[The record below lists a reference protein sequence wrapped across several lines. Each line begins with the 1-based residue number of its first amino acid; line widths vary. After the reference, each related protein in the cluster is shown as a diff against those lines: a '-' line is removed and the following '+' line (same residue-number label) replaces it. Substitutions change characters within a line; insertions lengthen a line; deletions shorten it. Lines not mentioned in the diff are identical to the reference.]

1 MIPHDVLLHI
11 LKYMRRALMDVQTL
25 TQLVSSVGFPIVAC
39 LIMWKALQDSTAAHK
54 EEMDAMRE
62 SLNQNTVVLAELK
75 QMLQD
80 LRDVARGG
88 IGGNE

>member
-1 MIPHDVLLHI
+1 
-11 LKYMRRALMDVQTL
+11 
-25 TQLVSSVGFPIVAC
+25 
-39 LIMWKALQDSTAAHK
+39 MWKALQDSTAAHK

-80 LRDVARGG
+80 LRDAVRGG

>member
-1 MIPHDVLLHI
+1 
-11 LKYMRRALMDVQTL
+11 MDIQTL
-25 TQLVSSVGFPIVAC
+25 TQLISSVGFPIVAC

-88 IGGNE
+88 VGSNE

>member
-1 MIPHDVLLHI
+1 
-11 LKYMRRALMDVQTL
+11 MDIQTL

-54 EEMDAMRE
+54 EEIDAMQE

-80 LRDVARGG
+80 LRDMARGG
-88 IGGNE
+88 AGADE

>member
-1 MIPHDVLLHI
+1 
-11 LKYMRRALMDVQTL
+11 MDIQTL
-25 TQLVSSVGFPIVAC
+25 TQLVSAVGFPIVAC

-80 LRDVARGG
+80 LRDMARGG
-88 IGGNE
+88 TGSDE

>member
-1 MIPHDVLLHI
+1 
-11 LKYMRRALMDVQTL
+11 MDIQTL

-39 LIMWKALQDSTAAHK
+39 LIMWKALQDSTSAHK
-54 EEMDAMRE
+54 EEMDAIRE

-80 LRDVARGG
+80 LRDMARGG
-88 IGGNE
+88 TGSDE

>member
-1 MIPHDVLLHI
+1 
-11 LKYMRRALMDVQTL
+11 MDVQTITTL
-25 TQLVSSVGFPIVAC
+25 ISSVGFPIVAC
-39 LIMWKALQDSTAAHK
+39 MIMWKTLVDNAAAHK

-80 LRDVARGG
+80 LLRERTGG
-88 IGGNE
+88 GTGADE

>member
-1 MIPHDVLLHI
+1 
-11 LKYMRRALMDVQTL
+11 MDVQTL

-75 QMLQD
+75 QMLRD

-88 IGGNE
+88 MGKDE

>member
-1 MIPHDVLLHI
+1 
-11 LKYMRRALMDVQTL
+11 MDTQTL

-62 SLNQNTVVLAELK
+62 SMNQNTVVLAELK

-80 LRDVARGG
+80 LRDAARGG
-88 IGGNE
+88 VGNNE